1 MTNLGKTS
9 NDASWTC
16 RGHIT
21 IRPDGI
27 VTFLLRRTRPHPDR
41 TPSLKPLSGTNH
53 PSTHLNI
60 PTSSLELIERL
71 LEGTMNRKAAQK
83 LRRWQHEWQSRNVN
97 TLVLDYVEAETK
109 LRFNIQ
115 REARVQV
122 EHEALFISSTKN
134 IDNDKRATASTVS
147 RVEALQKELRSLSE
161 GI

>member
-1 MTNLGKTS
+1 
-9 NDASWTC
+9 
-16 RGHIT
+16 
-21 IRPDGI
+21 
-27 VTFLLRRTRPHPDR
+27 
-41 TPSLKPLSGTNH
+41 
-53 PSTHLNI
+53 
-60 PTSSLELIERL
+60 
-71 LEGTMNRKAAQK
+71 MNRKAAQK

-134 IDNDKRATASTVS
+134 TDNDKRATASTVS